1 MECGALLVEEV
12 RVCAGFECPI
22 LALFTVGFSLD
33 GCTTDAIAI
42 QKLSISNTF
51 YMVNFFMLVV
61 LEDEFLV
68 DSVLIVK
75 NYGVAIFNGNTFSW
89 ICA

>member
-1 MECGALLVEEV
+1 MECGAFLVEEV
-12 RVCAGFECPI
+12 GVCAGFECPI
-22 LALFTVGFSLD
+22 LAVFTVVFSLN
-33 GCTTDAIAI
+33 GCTTEAKAI
-42 QKLSISNTF
+42 QKLSVSNTF

-68 DSVLIVK
+68 DGVLIVK
-75 NYGVAIFNGNTFSW
+75 NFCMAVVNGDAFSW